1 MVPGINQNYSTME
14 KLKKITWVHLIIGAF
29 AFIAIAYSIQV
40 DFGHLFTFVYVSVG
54 LSLYITDVLSQR
66 RAKGYVS
73 LYDCQIARQIVTN
86 AYVQGKIDRMAFAR
100 GELFLQREIS
110 IKRMALGS
118 VRRGSRIELAEYEKQ
133 HRYF

>member
-1 MVPGINQNYSTME
+1 ME
-14 KLKKITWVHLIIGAF
+14 KLKKITWVHLLIGSF
-29 AFIAIAYSIQV
+29 AFIVIAYSIQV
-40 DFGHLFTFVYVSVG
+40 TFGHLFAMVYFTIGV
-54 LSLYITDVLSQR
+54 SLYIMDVLSQR
-66 RAKGYVS
+66 KAKGYVS
-73 LYDCQIARQIVTN
+73 LRDCQIARQIVTN